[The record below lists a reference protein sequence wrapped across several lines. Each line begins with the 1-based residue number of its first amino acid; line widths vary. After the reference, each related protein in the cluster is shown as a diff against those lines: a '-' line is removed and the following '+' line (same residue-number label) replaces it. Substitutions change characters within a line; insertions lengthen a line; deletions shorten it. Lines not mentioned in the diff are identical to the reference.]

1 VTETPCGEKNRERA
15 EEVDEVMGDVDW
27 RERGVPALPCLSFL
41 PLYLLRVAQ
50 PDLLDGDDLAGL
62 WGVVWRVE

>member
-1 VTETPCGEKNRERA
+1 
-15 EEVDEVMGDVDW
+15 VMGDVDW
-27 RERGVPALPCLSFL
+27 RERGVPTLPCLSFL